1 MPAGYAH
8 YTFGKKVLEQL
19 NPKTKDII
27 LKNIDLYNIG
37 VHGPDILFYYNP
49 LKKND
54 INKKGSIMHR
64 EEAYEFFKHAK
75 DIISNSKDKEASL
88 AYIYG
93 FITHFTLD
101 HTCHHYVR
109 EVEEI
114 TGITHAEIE
123 SELDRAIL
131 VHHNLNPLTTSLTKH
146 IHPNHYVSK
155 IIAPFF
161 HLKEEN
167 IYKALKDLLFY
178 LSLIKAPNKIKRKI
192 VLTGM
197 KIGGIYETHK
207 GLMINYYPNEKTIES
222 TIELLNKMNN
232 AVELTVKLIEE
243 FHHNELNDIY
253 HNDFE

>member
-1 MPAGYAH
+1 MS
-8 YTFGKKVLEQL
+8 L
-19 NPKTKDII
+19 
-27 LKNIDLYNIG
+27 
-37 VHGPDILFYYNP
+37 LF
-49 LKKND
+49 
-54 INKKGSIMHR
+54 
-64 EEAYEFFKHAK
+64 AW
-75 DIISNSKDKEASL
+75 
-88 AYIYG
+88 IY
-93 FITHFTLD
+93 
-101 HTCHHYVR
+101 
-109 EVEEI
+109 
-114 TGITHAEIE
+114 
-123 SELDRAIL
+123 S
-131 VHHNLNPLTTSLTKH
+131 
-146 IHPNHYVSK
+146 
-155 IIAPFF
+155 F